1 MAATPAVVDRQN
13 NELWQRNM
21 NALGIRVEFITQ
33 KWPDLL
39 KMARLGQLQTWRLG
53 NINTTPEGFGF
64 HGLLYGPHAGFSN
77 LARFNLPEYN
87 RLFEQARAM
96 PDSPER
102 TKLLRKMSELVAA
115 YSPWVLLAFR
125 IENVIVQPWV
135 VGYKYNP
142 TYQFPFPYLDVAVRA
157 ASRGPGEAGD
167 ASKRESTHEADATKS
182 RIAW

>member
-1 MAATPAVVDRQN
+1 MAATPAVIDRQN

-21 NALGIRVEFITQ
+21 NAIGIRVEFVTQ

-39 KMARLGQLQTWRLG
+39 KMARLGQLQAWRLG

-87 RLFEQARAM
+87 RLYEQARAM

-102 TKLLRKMSELVAA
+102 TKLMRKMSEIVAGYA
-115 YSPWVLLAFR
+115 PWVLLAFR

-142 TYQFPFPYLDVAVRA
+142 TYQFPFPYLDVNTA
-157 ASRGPGEAGD
+157 APGLA
-167 ASKRESTHEADATKS
+167 AK
-182 RIAW
+182 